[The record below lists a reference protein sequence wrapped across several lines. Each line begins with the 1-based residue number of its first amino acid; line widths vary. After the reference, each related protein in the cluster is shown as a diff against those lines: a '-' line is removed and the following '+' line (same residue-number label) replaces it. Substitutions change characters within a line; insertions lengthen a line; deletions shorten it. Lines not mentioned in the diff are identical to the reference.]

1 MNKKYLISTLAIL
14 AMAGCAKYSK
24 KELIQIE
31 NNVKELNKDFVDK
44 TIYMCEKDTDFVNTF
59 GYKKI
64 YTKKDDDEKLHYG
77 VDLYNINDVSE
88 SYSLMSLPNTNLFDI
103 NAVKNDLFL
112 FDGYG
117 YKSCSKEEADKR
129 INKTK
134 LLNKIR
140 EKFIGKKLFY
150 GYEGHSI
157 NITGISFETIGYYD
171 GYIKQGIFFKG
182 YSDDETSNDE
192 YKFLFME
199 LGTDI
204 PRSLFEKLD
213 YNGIIE
219 KIEYRLSPGDG
230 HNIASPDSEH
240 SYYVIISEEI
250 KQEIQRE
257 KEAIKK
263 APEDCKQ
270 ALKKAENYKKSID
283 YDNLYNLSEYRV
295 VDFAKDGV
303 FINYCEKYSCY
314 RYFVYTKDTNYAN
327 GDWFNYGG
335 VYYKRDGVYKYTTT
349 MGGTNSVAVLKPTKY
364 KIADVKN
371 KIDYKTYLK
380 DKNILDCYDS
390 KFDYNR
396 INAFDGG
403 YFKITYSFDN
413 VNRNNY

>member
-103 NAVKNDLFL
+103 NAVKNDLSL

-230 HNIASPDSEH
+230 HNIASPYSEH

-390 KFDYNR
+390 EFDYNR

-403 YFKITYSFDN
+403 YFKIMYSFDYFD
-413 VNRNNY
+413 NY